1 MNSSISTTTVTCT
14 ISDFANSILKHQ
26 IRLYFCRCQ

>member
-14 ISDFANSILKHQ
+14 ISNFTNAIMKHQ
-26 IRLYFCRCQ
+26 IRLYSCI